1 MAAAINTAACAN
13 NEAQN
18 TARKRKQV
26 EVLHAFLSDM
36 AACGF
41 DMDGDAL
48 YNFYCRHS
56 IHHLSTYLPDGA
68 PLPSLRYQP
77 LEWISRGDKVHGKMC
92 EYMRA
97 QDIIYDSPPGDYSG
111 QSFLE
116 MLKKL
121 RDRLG
126 HVMTDEER
134 ARIPPVD
141 ESEQAEDPAD

>member
-1 MAAAINTAACAN
+1 MCPEEQVTTTHNLMAAAINTAACSH

-18 TARKRKQV
+18 ASRKRKQV

-48 YNFYCRHS
+48 YSFYCRHS

-68 PLPSLRYQP
+68 PLPSVRYQP
-77 LEWISRGDKVHGKMC
+77 LEWISKGDKVHVKMC

-97 QDIIYDSPPGDYSG
+97 QVQHCLPFS
-111 QSFLE
+111 
-116 MLKKL
+116 K
-121 RDRLG
+121 
-126 HVMTDEER
+126 
-134 ARIPPVD
+134 
-141 ESEQAEDPAD
+141 DPFTE